1 MEILTSA
8 LRALFAGALVA
19 VGVGVLV
26 FLVCLLVAGDALEA
40 AAVVRRVLLVFGAIA
55 LLIGAIG
62 IVLRSEPKGSAPRP
76 FGLEWRVALIVVGA
90 GVEVVACLLDL
101 ALYPLM

>member
-1 MEILTSA
+1 MEILA
-8 LRALFAGALVA
+8 AAVRALFVGVLVA

-26 FLVCLLVAGDALEA
+26 FLVGLLVAGGALEA
-40 AAVVRRVLLVFGAIA
+40 ADAARRVLLVFGAVV

-76 FGLEWRVALIVVGA
+76 FGLEWRVALIVAGA
-90 GVEVVACLLDL
+90 GVEVVACLLDF